1 MRVAGRI
8 EIPLAV
14 PSCANLREHWA
25 KKAKRTTDQR
35 TAVRFAIRAHIDG
48 MPRELPLTVTLT
60 RMSQRFL
67 DDDNLAH
74 AFKAIRDGVADALGV
89 SDAPGSGVAWRYEQE
104 KSKTACVRIEVAREV

>member
-1 MRVAGRI
+1 M
-8 EIPLAV
+8 
-14 PSCANLREHWA
+14 HWRA
-25 KKAKRTTDQR
+25 K
-35 TAVRFAIRAHIDG
+35 AHIVSEQRKLAF
-48 MPRELPLTVTLT
+48 MVLKANNFSRQVAPLTVTLT